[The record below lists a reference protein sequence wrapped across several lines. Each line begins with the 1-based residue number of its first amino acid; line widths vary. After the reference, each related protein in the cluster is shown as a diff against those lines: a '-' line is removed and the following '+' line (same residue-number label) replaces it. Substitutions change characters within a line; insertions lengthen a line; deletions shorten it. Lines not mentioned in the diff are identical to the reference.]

1 MIYDTLSQMESY
13 QTCFRNLAFVISILD
28 RSLPYDKPDGSY
40 VCEENRDVTYVTQS
54 YVTSSKG
61 LPFTVKKGECALL
74 AALDGECLVSTGD
87 SSAVF
92 KVMEGSFILLTEG
105 EYKKGLSAN
114 LPSGFREVHF
124 SFPA

>member
-1 MIYDTLSQMESY
+1 MESY

-40 VCEENRDVTYVTQS
+40 VCDENKDVTYVTQS
-54 YVTSSKG
+54 YVTSSSG

-74 AALDGECLVSTGD
+74 AALDGECMVSTAD

-124 SFPA
+124 SFRA